1 MLGGGYTRGGALR
14 PGGGRG
20 RMALGAAALGLML
33 AAGCTPTTNDQPEDT
48 TVSTEQ
54 SRPGGERTSEQAGDG
69 QPAGGAGE
77 AGEQTGAG
85 QERPTLDEATATM
98 DAAIAALEPVL
109 FAHIPADRWDER
121 HEAYSTSCA
130 SADTVGRY
138 ASALYTSV
146 GEYLTADMWP
156 ELEAVLTEHGFAARS
171 ELPLKSG
178 NAMIT
183 FFNDV
188 GDTITLSSTADSAY
202 GPGGAGYG
210 GETNCHEG
218 YVWPRDRAN

>member
-1 MLGGGYTRGGALR
+1 MTSTTTTSRFGRER
-14 PGGGRG
+14 GRG

-33 AAGCTPTTNDQPEDT
+33 AAGCAQTTNDQPEDT

-54 SRPGGERTSEQAGDG
+54 SRHGD
-69 QPAGGAGE
+69 
-77 AGEQTGAG
+77 QTGAG

-109 FAHIPADRWDER
+109 FAHIPAEKWEER
-121 HEAYSTSCA
+121 REGYSTSC
-130 SADTVGRY
+130 SSSDTVGRY

-171 ELPLKSG
+171 ELPLKGG
-178 NAMIT
+178 NAMVD
-183 FFNDV
+183 FFNSF

-210 GETNCHEG
+210 GQTGCYEG
-218 YVWPRDRAN
+218 YVWPRDRTS

>member
-1 MLGGGYTRGGALR
+1 MTKAGRVLGGGYTRGGALR
-14 PGGGRG
+14 PGAGRG

-54 SRPGGERTSEQAGDG
+54 SRPGGE
-69 QPAGGAGE
+69 
-77 AGEQTGAG
+77 QTGREAAAS
-85 QERPTLDEATATM
+85 QERPTLDEATETM

-109 FAHIPADRWDER
+109 FAHIPAAKWEER
-121 HEAYSTSCA
+121 RESYSTSCA

-138 ASALYTSV
+138 ASALYTAV
-146 GEYLTADMWP
+146 GEYLTEDMWP

-178 NAMIT
+178 NAMVD

-218 YVWPRDRAN
+218 YVWPRDRSN

>member
-1 MLGGGYTRGGALR
+1 MTSTTTTRAGR
-14 PGGGRG
+14 VRGRG
-20 RMALGAAALGLML
+20 RLALGAAALGLML
-33 AAGCTPTTNDQPEDT
+33 AAGCAQTTNDQPEDT
-48 TVSTEQ
+48 TVNTEQ
-54 SRPGGERTSEQAGDG
+54 SRPGDQT
-69 QPAGGAGE
+69 GE
-77 AGEQTGAG
+77 ASGAQSTGGEASDQTGAG

-109 FAHIPADRWDER
+109 FAHIPAEKWEER
-121 HEAYSTSCA
+121 REGYSTSC
-130 SADTVGRY
+130 SSSDTVGRY

-171 ELPLKSG
+171 ELPLKGG
-178 NAMIT
+178 NAMVD
-183 FFNDV
+183 FFNSF

-210 GETNCHEG
+210 GQTGCYEG
-218 YVWPRDRAN
+218 YVWPRDRTS

>member
-1 MLGGGYTRGGALR
+1 MTRSMTKA
-14 PGGGRG
+14 GRV
-20 RMALGAAALGLML
+20 LGAAALGLML

-48 TVSTEQ
+48 TVSTQQ
-54 SRPGGERTSEQAGDG
+54 SRPGGEQAS
-69 QPAGGAGE
+69 GGTTGGE
-77 AGEQTGAG
+77 AGEQTGAD
-85 QERPTLDEATATM
+85 QARPTLDEATATM

-109 FAHIPADRWDER
+109 FAHIPADRWEQR
-121 HEAYSTSCA
+121 REAYSTSCA

-138 ASALYTSV
+138 ASALHTAV

-156 ELEAVLTEHGFAARS
+156 ELEAVLTEQGFAARS

-210 GETNCHEG
+210 GETGCHEG
-218 YVWPRDRAN
+218 YVWPRDRTS